1 VSVLARPRARLR
13 AVRERELER
22 LRRLAGFYVAVA
34 RTAVQEQFQYR
45 VANYAYMLG
54 MITEPIVYLVVWS
67 TVARSQGGSVG
78 GYTPAQLAAYYIV
91 WTLVRNVNIV
101 FTPFGWEWRI
111 REGTLSG
118 MLLRPVHPIHYDLA
132 YFAGWKLP
140 VVVMWLPLAVVLS
153 FAFHP
158 AIAVTPAKAAAFFL
172 AIWGAYLI
180 RSMFMW
186 VLGMITFWTTRVSA
200 IYMTYFT
207 LELLLSGRIVPLGLM
222 PPWARTLASF
232 LPYKWT
238 FGFPIE
244 TLAADLGGAELLTGL
259 GAQALWTAAGV
270 ALVAV
275 VWRFGVRRYAAVGN

>member
-1 VSVLARPRARLR
+1 
-13 AVRERELER
+13 VRRER

-45 VANYAYMLG
+45 AANYAYMLG

-78 GYTPAQLAAYYIV
+78 GFTPAQLAAYYIV

-111 REGTLSG
+111 REGKLSG

-153 FAFHP
+153 LVFHP
-158 AIAVTPAKAAAFFL
+158 AITVTPAKAGAFFV

-186 VLGMITFWTTRVSA
+186 VLGMVTFWTTRVTA
-200 IYMTYFT
+200 LYMTYFT
-207 LELLLSGRIVPLGLM
+207 LEVLLSGRIVPLGLM
-222 PPWARTLASF
+222 PSWAQALADF

-244 TLAADLGGAELLTGL
+244 TLAANLGGVELLAGL
-259 GAQALWTAAGV
+259 GAQVLWTGAGV